1 MLKLNEPIKK
11 WLPPATLYLD
21 DLKQIRA
28 ILNEKATKI
37 RITAEDYELEDSD
50 ELEDLETKRLQSMTI
65 ECSDP
70 DIRLEFD
77 KAQATMYCAEDSEDN
92 RAILAEIEAI
102 VRRRSNALVRV
113 LAHPLCFLG
122 GAALFL
128 FSIFL
133 ISAQTDV
140 ATASWW
146 LSIVLLLVATL
157 TSVMSVRYIFLEYF
171 TIVLY
176 ARVERTAEAE
186 TAEKEA
192 APSPKRNRN
201 LILIVIMAALIGAV
215 VGALVTALILGTS

>member
-1 MLKLNEPIKK
+1 MLKQNKPIKK
-11 WLPPATLYLD
+11 WLPPAKLYLD

-28 ILNEKATKI
+28 ILKEKATKI
-37 RITAEDYELEDSD
+37 RIITEDYELEDSD

-77 KAQATMYCAEDSEDN
+77 KARATMYCAEDSEDN
-92 RAILAEIEAI
+92 RAILSEIEAI
-102 VRRRSNALVRV
+102 IRRRSNALVRV

-157 TSVMSVRYIFLEYF
+157 ASVMSVRYNFLEYS
-171 TIVLY
+171 TITLY
-176 ARVERTAEAE
+176 ARVERKAEAE

-201 LILIVIMAALIGAV
+201 LILILIMAALIGAV
-215 VGALVTALILGTS
+215 VGALVTALILGV